1 MRSSSGARLS
11 IVAALCAVAL
21 SGCSDFLTGTGL
33 TTDPNHP
40 TSATARTLFVASEA
54 NTFAIQEGPLA
65 RAVCTWMQQCA
76 GVNNQ
81 AIAIGTYDLTEG
93 SFSWSAVYGGGG
105 LIDLRRLE
113 DDRLAAGDS
122 TFAGIAMVLEEFL
135 VGTAADLWGDIPYS
149 QAVGESATPE
159 LDPQQEVYES
169 IQSRL
174 STAIDLLGKSSITN
188 IGPTNADFVYH
199 GDVAKWTAFAYTLKA
214 RYYLHTAEKLGAT
227 AYQSALAAADSGIA
241 SPANDYTSMHSG
253 TSLAESNVWYQY
265 THAWPTLF
273 GAGKY
278 MADLLQNSGDPRLL
292 QYYIPL
298 PANPGAGIAH
308 DSVIGA
314 EPGQTLAPGGTVSRL
329 ARYNT
334 AMAPQSLVTWAEN
347 QLIIAEASYNLSDEP
362 TALAR
367 LNDVRADAG
376 LDGVALSGEP
386 LLEAIMTEKYIR
398 EFENIES
405 LSDYRRTCL
414 PALVPAPGKSQLP
427 ARLLYPLADRNTNP
441 NIPAPSEQPARNWN
455 DPNGC

>member
-1 MRSSSGARLS
+1 M
-11 IVAALCAVAL
+11 CAVVL
-21 SGCSDFLTGTGL
+21 SGCSEFLTGTGL

-54 NTFAIQEGPLA
+54 NVFAVQEGPLA

-93 SFSWSAVYGGGG
+93 SFSWAPVYGGGG
-105 LIDLRRLE
+105 LIDLHRLE

-149 QAVGESATPE
+149 QAVGESATPS
-159 LDPQQEVYES
+159 LDAQQTVYES
-169 IQSRL
+169 IQTRL
-174 STAIDLLGKSSITN
+174 STAIDLLGKTSITN

-199 GDVAKWTAFAYTLKA
+199 GDVTKWRALAYTLKA
-214 RYYLHTAEKLGAT
+214 RYYLHTAEKVGAT
-227 AYQSALAAADSGIA
+227 AYQSALAAADSGISA
-241 SPANDYTSMHSG
+241 SANDYTSSHSG
-253 TSLAESNVWYQY
+253 TSLAESNLWYQY
-265 THAWPTLF
+265 THAWPTLV

-278 MADLLQNSGDPRLL
+278 MADLLQTTSDPRLL
-292 QYYIPL
+292 QDYIPV

-314 EPGQTLAPGGTVSRL
+314 SPGQTLAPGGTVSRL

-334 AMAPQSLVTWAEN
+334 AMAPQPLVTWAEN

-362 TALAR
+362 TALGR

-376 LDGVALSGEP
+376 LGGVSLSGTP

-398 EFENIES
+398 EFENIEAFN
-405 LSDYRRTCL
+405 DYRRTCV